1 MKPLNKLCL
10 IAASLLMLGTG
21 AAMAAEVAPVI
32 GPVKANNVVLVHG
45 SWADGSSWSEVIT
58 RLQAA
63 GLHVTA
69 VQNPLTSVADDVA
82 ATQRV
87 LNQQDGPTVLVGHS
101 YAGTVVSEAGVDPK
115 VSSLVYVAARAPDAG
130 EDFVALSAKYP
141 TMPVRAGT
149 EEHDGYVT
157 LKQDAFLKYFAGDV
171 PRDKAMALFAVQ
183 QPIAKTLFGERTT
196 AAAWRSKPSW
206 YAVSS
211 LDQTI
216 NPDLERF
223 FAKRMGATTIELPS
237 SHLSLVSHSKEIAD
251 LILEASGRQP

>member
-1 MKPLNKLCL
+1 MKPLSKLCL
-10 IAASLLMLGTG
+10 IAASLMLLGTG
-21 AAMAAEVAPVI
+21 SAMAADIA
-32 GPVKANNVVLVHG
+32 PVKADNVVLVHG
-45 SWADGSSWSEVIT
+45 SWADGSSWAEVIS

-87 LNQQDGPTVLVGHS
+87 LDQQDGPTVLVGHS

-149 EEHDGYVT
+149 EEHGGFIS
-157 LKQDAFLKYFAGDV
+157 LKQDAFLKYFASDV
-171 PRDKAMALFAVQ
+171 PHAKAMQLFAVQ
-183 QPIAKTLFGERTT
+183 QPIAKTLFTDRTT
-196 AAAWRSKPSW
+196 AAAWHSKPSW

-223 FAKRMGATTIELPS
+223 LAKRMNASTIELPS
-237 SHLSLVSHSKEIAD
+237 SHLSLVSHAKEITD

>member
-1 MKPLNKLCL
+1 M
-10 IAASLLMLGTG
+10 
-21 AAMAAEVAPVI
+21 
-32 GPVKANNVVLVHG
+32 
-45 SWADGSSWSEVIT
+45 
-58 RLQAA
+58 
-63 GLHVTA
+63 
-69 VQNPLTSVADDVA
+69 
-82 ATQRV
+82 
-87 LNQQDGPTVLVGHS
+87 LVGHS

-115 VSSLVYVAARAPDAG
+115 VSSLVYGAARAPDAG

-157 LKQDAFLKYFAGDV
+157 LKQDAFLKYFARDV
-171 PRDKAMALFAVQ
+171 PRDKAMTLFAVQ

-196 AAAWRSKPSW
+196 AAAWHSKPSW

-223 FAKRMGATTIELPS
+223 LAKRMRATTIELPS
-237 SHLSLVSHSKEIAD
+237 SHLSLVSHSKGITD
-251 LILEASGRQP
+251 LILEACGRQP

>member
-1 MKPLNKLCL
+1 MKAMSKLCL
-10 IAASLLMLGTG
+10 IAASLLILGAG
-21 AAMAAEVAPVI
+21 SAMASDIA
-32 GPVKANNVVLVHG
+32 PVKANNVVLVHG
-45 SWADGSSWSEVIT
+45 SWADGSSWSDVIT

-87 LNQQDGPTVLVGHS
+87 LDQQDGPTVLVGHS
-101 YAGTVVSEAGVDPK
+101 YAGTVVSEAGVNPN

-149 EEHDGYVT
+149 EEHDGFIS
-157 LKQDAFLKYFAGDV
+157 LKQDAFLKYFASDV
-171 PRDKAMALFAVQ
+171 PHEKAMELFAVQ
-183 QPIAKTLFGERTT
+183 QPIAKTLFTDRTT
-196 AAAWRSKPSW
+196 AAAWHTKPSW

-223 FAKRMGATTIELPS
+223 LAKRMNATTIELPS
-237 SHLSLVSHSKEIAD
+237 SHLSLVSHAKEIAD
-251 LILEASGRQP
+251 LILEAAGRQP

>member
-1 MKPLNKLCL
+1 MKAASKLCL

-21 AAMAAEVAPVI
+21 TAMAGTVAPI
-32 GPVKANNVVLVHG
+32 KADNVVLVHG

-87 LNQQDGPTVLVGHS
+87 LDQQNGPTVLVGHS
-101 YAGTVVSEAGVDPK
+101 YAGTIVSDAGANPN
-115 VSSLVYVAARAPDAG
+115 VSALVYVAARAPDAN

-141 TMPVRAGT
+141 AMPVRSGV
-149 EEHDGYVT
+149 EEHDGYLT
-157 LKQDAFLKYFAGDV
+157 LSQDAFLKYFASDV
-171 PRDKAMALFAVQ
+171 PRAKALALYAVQ
-183 QPIAKTLFGERTT
+183 QPITKTLFSGRTVN
-196 AAAWRSKPSW
+196 AAWHTKPSW
-206 YAVSS
+206 YAVSAN
-211 LDQTI
+211 DQTI

-223 FAKRMGATTIELPS
+223 LAKRMNATTIELPS
-237 SHLSLVSHSKEIAD
+237 SHLSLVSHAKEITD